1 MRTRRRVP
9 PRKPRLRLRT
19 RSKGIALRSFFAGVC
34 LLENPFPIDGIYD
47 YRIPEELDG
56 DVVPGAFVTVPF
68 GITNQR
74 RLALVCELRETSRYQ
89 ELKSVIA
96 VCPDQISLDAEM
108 LGLCSFMKQR
118 TLCSTGDAVR
128 AMIPASALSRL
139 CSVFSL
145 SPHHIPTDSDE
156 LSSSDLFVYEYLK
169 SHGETDTASLRD
181 RFGAGVELRLK
192 RMCARGYLQKRV
204 ILKGA
209 SEGLTR
215 RIWELAVSPAEAQEL
230 LNDFY
235 EDKRGRLLTSSK
247 QKDIVECLLHTEE
260 ALTASELCERADVTE
275 SPLKTLLKKN
285 ILRCYD
291 LRVDRNPYASM
302 PFVGQEPIRLS
313 EEQSEAVE
321 KISALA
327 FSGEAK
333 AALLHGVTGSGK
345 TSVMTALIDRLLE
358 KGRGVILLLPEI
370 ALTPQSV
377 SIFCARYGERVS
389 VIHSGLSSGERYD
402 AFCRIRDGLSD
413 VVIGT
418 RSAVFAPVK
427 NLGAIIID
435 EEQEHT
441 YKSDQNPKYHAR
453 DIARYRCNHHKA
465 LMLLASATP
474 SLESYRKAKEGVYTL
489 LRLTKRF
496 GDAVLPRVEIAD
508 MREESGKGNLSPMG
522 ERLARELCRVTETGE
537 QAILFLNRRGYNHF
551 LSCRSCGGA
560 VTCPSCSVAMTYH
573 TRKGT
578 YREGD
583 MVCHWCGR
591 RMPLPKVCPSCK
603 SEHLARMGFGT
614 QRVEEELGEL
624 LPSAKIMRMDTDT
637 TTSKFAYDEM
647 LSGFRAHKADVLL
660 GTQMVTKGHDF
671 PDVTLVGVLL
681 ADASLY
687 LDDYRA
693 AERTFAMLTQVIG
706 RAGRSNKKGMAV
718 IQTNNPDS
726 EIIRLAAAQD
736 YESFYER
743 EIRLRR
749 LLVFPPFCD
758 IALLTLTGSEE
769 HLLLRASTLLG
780 ELVKELAEG
789 EYKDVELVTFG
800 PFEAPVY
807 RVDNKYRMRM
817 VIKCRLQKRTLA
829 MFAELLCSFSRK
841 VGKRL
846 TLSVDF
852 NPSNL

>member
-1 MRTRRRVP
+1 MP
-9 PRKPRLRLRT
+9 SLY
-19 RSKGIALRSFFAGVC
+19 AGVC
-34 LLENPFPIDGIYD
+34 LLENPFPIDGLYD
-47 YRIPEELDG
+47 YRIPEELDT
-56 DVVPGAFVTVPF
+56 DVVPGVFVTVPF
-68 GITNQR
+68 GTANHR
-74 RLALVCELRETSRYQ
+74 RLALVCERKETSAYK
-89 ELKSVIA
+89 EHKSIVS

-108 LGLCSFMKQR
+108 LGLCSFMKLR

-128 AMIPASALSRL
+128 AMVPASALSRL
-139 CSVFSL
+139 LAVFSPAENHML
-145 SPHHIPTDSDE
+145 NDSDE

-169 SHGETDTASLRD
+169 AHGETAGTALRE

-192 RMCARGYLQKRV
+192 RLCAKGYLQKRV
-204 ILKGA
+204 LLKGA
-209 SEGLTR
+209 SEGLTERLWRLFGTREETLSLLDAYGVGDR
-215 RIWELAVSPAEAQEL
+215 RVI
-230 LNDFY
+230 
-235 EDKRGRLLTSSK
+235 SSAK
-247 QKDIVECLLHTEE
+247 QKVVLEVLL
-260 ALTASELCERADVTE
+260 ASDGPLSTAELCRAADVTE
-275 SPLKTLLKKN
+275 APLKSLLKKQV
-285 ILRCYD
+285 IDSFQR
-291 LRVDRNPYASM
+291 RVDRNPYAEM
-302 PFVGQEPIRLS
+302 PYVGQTPITLNQEQQEAADRL
-313 EEQSEAVE
+313 
-321 KISALA
+321 SALA
-327 FSGEAK
+327 FSGDAK

-345 TSVMTALIDRLLE
+345 TSVMTVLIDRLLE

-389 VIHSGLSSGERYD
+389 VIHSSLSAGERYD
-402 AFCRIRDGLSD
+402 AFCRIRQGLSD

-465 LMLLASATP
+465 LMLLSSATP
-474 SLESYRKAKEGVYTL
+474 SLESYRKAKEGIYTL
-489 LRLTKRF
+489 VRLTHRY
-496 GDAVLPRVEIAD
+496 GGAELPQVEIAD
-508 MREESGKGNLSPMG
+508 MREESGKGNLSPLG
-522 ERLARELCRVTETGE
+522 EKLAGELCRVTEAGE
-537 QAILFLNRRGYNHF
+537 QSVLFLNRRGYNHF
-551 LSCRSCGGA
+551 LSCRSCGEA
-560 VTCPSCSVAMTYH
+560 VTCLGCSVAMTYH
-573 TRKGT
+573 TKKGT
-578 YREGD
+578 YSEGD

-591 RMPLPKVCPSCK
+591 RMPLPKLCPSCS

-614 QRVEEELGEL
+614 QRVEEELQNL
-624 LPSAKIMRMDTDT
+624 LPRAEILRMDTDT
-637 TTSKFAYDEM
+637 TTSKFSYDEM
-647 LSGFRAHKADVLL
+647 LTRFRTHGADVLL

-671 PDVTLVGVLL
+671 PDVTLVGVML

-706 RAGRSNKKGMAV
+706 RAGRGKKKGMAV
-718 IQTNNPDS
+718 IQTNNPDH
-726 EIIRLAAAQD
+726 EIIRLACAQD
-736 YESFYER
+736 FDAFYER
-743 EIRLRR
+743 EIRLRK

-769 HLLLRASTLLG
+769 HLLLRGSALLADS
-780 ELVKELAEG
+780 VKELAEG
-789 EYKDVELVTFG
+789 EFGDVELICFG

-807 RVDNKYRMRM
+807 RVDNRYRMRM

-841 VGKRL
+841 VGKKL
-846 TLSVDF
+846 TLGIDF